1 MNIAGSSDMP
11 NNWELKG
18 SRSDSEQADWYR
30 AMFNTCAERPWVQGF
45 GVWDWPA
52 DPTKPTSYAVSGRP
66 AADVIQKAYQGGI
79 TE

>member
-18 SRSDSEQADWYR
+18 SRSDSKQADWYR
-30 AMFNTCAERPWVQGF
+30 AMFNACAKCPWVQGF

-66 AADVIQKAYQGGI
+66 ATDVIQKAYQGGI